1 MRQTA
6 SLSRYLVAFLDGM
19 EKMLGCVGW
28 RCGEEAG
35 WVDGEE
41 KMVRGWERWMEGE
54 VGGRIGE
61 GKMFAG

>member
-19 EKMLGCVGW
+19 EKMLGCGGW

-35 WVDGEE
+35 WMDGGG
-41 KMVRGWERWMEGE
+41 KMVRGWER
-54 VGGRIGE
+54 
-61 GKMFAG
+61 